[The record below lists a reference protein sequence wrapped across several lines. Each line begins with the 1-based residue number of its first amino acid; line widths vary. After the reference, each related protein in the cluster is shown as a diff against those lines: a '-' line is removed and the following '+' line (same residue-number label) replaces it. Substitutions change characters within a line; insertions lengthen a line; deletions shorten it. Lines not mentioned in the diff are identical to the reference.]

1 MCFDTPLTP
10 SARTAEILPTW
21 AASLAE
27 HIAPGAASYPTEL
40 EPARLSPVEKLWLIQ
55 HEQVV
60 QASPLKPEGAPDCPK
75 TVVIAGDGAEPF
87 AAEFARALNLPLL
100 AEPSSQARHGATSIP
115 QYTTVLGEHAAS
127 ELGQSIERTI
137 LCGHPTLSRPISAL
151 LARTDVQH
159 AYLSLIHI

>member
-1 MCFDTPLTP
+1 MACLAALTGSDAQDWSRTSDEPVGPAHINVCFDTPLTP

-87 AAEFARALNLPLL
+87 AAEFA
-100 AEPSSQARHGATSIP
+100 AR
-115 QYTTVLGEHAAS
+115 
-127 ELGQSIERTI
+127 
-137 LCGHPTLSRPISAL
+137 
-151 LARTDVQH
+151 
-159 AYLSLIHI
+159 